1 MSKSTLEV
9 FLSDSPIAL
18 RVPADARIV
27 IRRFEAT
34 PAEIDEAVES
44 GRIEIEAKPMCE
56 LVVGGK
62 TLARGEITKD
72 GARSHFR
79 VTGIVE

>member
-1 MSKSTLEV
+1 MSTSTLEL

-27 IRRFEAT
+27 IRRFAAS
-34 PAEIDEAVES
+34 PAEIGAAVDS
-44 GRIEIEAKPMCE
+44 GRVEVETRPLCE

-62 TLARGEITKD
+62 TLARGEITSD

-79 VTGIVE
+79 VTGVVE